1 MSILTEINVWFTSR
15 KKLILLYRILKN
27 LYRCCHLKKVKHS
40 SSPMQYR
47 LLLPKSKVGGGKT
60 NMQDPWNTTPA
71 RKLTV
76 LTHAEI
82 MFHWYNMIRMTFRG
96 SRRTQ
101 WVKVF
106 SAWSLEP
113 TRWRWEPTSQ
123 LPQTIFLIPHLYVPH
138 KCRWVHARM
147 YTQNKYLKKKI

>member
-27 LYRCCHLKKVKHS
+27 LYRCHLKKVKHS
-40 SSPMQYR
+40 FSPMQYR

-82 MFHWYNMIRMTFRG
+82 MSHWYNMIRMIFRG

-138 KCRWVHARM
+138 KCRWVHARV